1 MLVCGATDVPAHV
14 LGDVPNFPLHILMFQ
29 TMFRLMFLLPQSCAD
44 KDKDKDKDG
53 GLKNGNLIFLCL

>member
-1 MLVCGATDVPAHV
+1 MLVCGATNVPAHV

-29 TMFRLMFLLPQSCAD
+29 TMFRLMFLPPQSYAD